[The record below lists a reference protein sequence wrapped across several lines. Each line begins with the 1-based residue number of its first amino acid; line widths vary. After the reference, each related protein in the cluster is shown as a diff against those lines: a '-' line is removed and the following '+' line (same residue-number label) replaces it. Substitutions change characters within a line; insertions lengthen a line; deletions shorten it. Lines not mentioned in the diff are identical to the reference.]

1 MIWYVAVGGAV
12 GSVARFLLGSFVQ
25 ARAGAAFPV
34 GTLVVNVTGSLLLG
48 VLLRYALATDAVS
61 AEVRVMLTV
70 GFCGGYTTFSTFSY
84 ETVALIEDGHY
95 ERAVLYVALSVLASL
110 IGTFA
115 GLAGARELLAL
126 REQV

>member
-48 VLLRYALATDAVS
+48 LLLRYALAADAVS

-84 ETVALIEDGHY
+84 ETVALIEDGQY
-95 ERAVLYVALSVLASL
+95 DRAALYVALSVLASL

-115 GLAGARELLAL
+115 GLAGARALLAL

>member
-1 MIWYVAVGGAV
+1 MVWYVAVGGAV

-48 VLLRYALATDAVS
+48 LLLRYALATDAVS

-95 ERAVLYVALSVLASL
+95 DRAALYVALSVLASL

-115 GLAGARELLAL
+115 GLAGARALLTL
-126 REQV
+126 RGQV